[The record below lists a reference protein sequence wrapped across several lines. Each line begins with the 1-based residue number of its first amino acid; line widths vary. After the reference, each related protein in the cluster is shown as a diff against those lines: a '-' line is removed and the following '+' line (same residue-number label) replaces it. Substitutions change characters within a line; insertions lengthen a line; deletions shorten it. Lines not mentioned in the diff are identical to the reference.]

1 MDRFAEKEYTYVPK
15 RLVKLLQDS
24 EDHEKIILE
33 FIDESKREVRQNLES
48 LDEDLLQYRAM
59 MAKSKQAFREA
70 KDEQCNA
77 MYELWESYEPEL
89 GKVRKMA
96 SNLAKEL
103 APIKNAVL
111 DLQKTIDGVSTYSLE
126 KMVEIVKQVGSMSDD
141 EKDMFKMLLD
151 RK

>member
-1 MDRFAEKEYTYVPK
+1 MDRVADKEYTYVPK

-24 EDHEKIILE
+24 EDHEKIIFE

-89 GKVRKMA
+89 GKVRTMA
-96 SNLAKEL
+96 KNVAKEL